1 MRIEDQN
8 KEKVR
13 HYFKEIIGKTD
24 TATLLRAIDEMMAPD
39 FVDHDGP
46 DPNNGRKSLR
56 EVVPTLIKAL
66 PDLRIN
72 VELLVGEG
80 DYVAARWRGTATHTG
95 QIVGIHPT
103 GKRISW
109 TENEIYR
116 FREGRIAES
125 WGEGTFGAA
134 LAEIGLN
141 FGRMVSLPRDS
152 FKKEAELG
160 TRRGN
165 DQS

>member
-1 MRIEDQN
+1 MTVDQN

-13 HYFKEIIGKTD
+13 HYFEEMIGKTD
-24 TATLLRAIDEMMAPD
+24 TPTLLRAIDEMMAPD

-56 EVVPTLIKAL
+56 EVVPTLMKAL
-66 PDLRIN
+66 PDFRIK

-80 DYVAARWRGTATHTG
+80 DYVVARWRGTATHTG
-95 QIVGIHPT
+95 EIVGIHTT

-116 FREGRIAES
+116 FNEGRIAES
-125 WGEGTFGAA
+125 WGEGTFVAA

-141 FGRMVSLPRDS
+141 FGNKVSFFHDS
-152 FKKEAELG
+152 FKKEAKLSTTLG
-160 TRRGN
+160 ME
-165 DQS
+165 QS